1 MRYAAALAAS
11 MLLAFAPNTAAGQT
25 VDPAGGSAEIHAKEL
40 ALASAMHARDRQRL
54 EELLAPDYVLRSAP
68 DIDRDTWIRNAITL
82 CWGDRSTID
91 SFHARQQGGIVIAS
105 FELTF
110 YIDPS
115 TCRQA
120 VMRSLITDVWTEYP
134 DGWRL
139 QIRHAGPAPSA
150 DAGVAGQYGI
160 APLPPP
166 AWDVSGELSLVATA
180 GNTSTR
186 TAGLGGSLI
195 HRTDGTSTRASLA
208 FLTSEADDVTQARSI
223 TMQVRQ
229 GFRLARPTELFARGS
244 YARNRFSGIDDR
256 LTAEGGVAFVKTL
269 PRRNALTT
277 EASIGFTDEQRVD
290 HTDLQFVTATG
301 AVNHVWRIAPGTEL
315 AEDLAM
321 VIDLEAARDWRATS
335 TIRMTVA
342 LTRLLSLKA
351 SIVLEHRNAPVAG
364 FGRTDMRTAA
374 ALVFSWQQRPGIP

>member
-1 MRYAAALAAS
+1 MKSSRDEVPAALAVS
-11 MLLAFAPNTAAGQT
+11 MLLAFAPNTAAS
-25 VDPAGGSAEIHAKEL
+25 PAVGPAARSAEIHAKEL
-40 ALASAMHARDRQRL
+40 ALAGAMHAKDRQRL
-54 EELLAPDYVLRSAP
+54 EELLAPDYILRSAP
-68 DIDRDTWIRNAITL
+68 DIDRETWIRNAITL

-91 SFHARQQGGIVIAS
+91 GFHARQQGGVVIAS

-139 QIRHAGPAPSA
+139 QIRHSGPAPA
-150 DAGVAGQYGI
+150 AGAGVAGQYGI

-195 HRTDGTSTRASLA
+195 HRTDGTSTRATLA
-208 FLTSEADDVTQARSI
+208 IITSEADNVTQARSI

-229 GFRLARPTELFARGS
+229 GFRKANRTVRARIVRTKSIRRHRRSGGGRRRRGL
-244 YARNRFSGIDDR
+244 R
-256 LTAEGGVAFVKTL
+256 
-269 PRRNALTT
+269 
-277 EASIGFTDEQRVD
+277 
-290 HTDLQFVTATG
+290 
-301 AVNHVWRIAPGTEL
+301 
-315 AEDLAM
+315 
-321 VIDLEAARDWRATS
+321 
-335 TIRMTVA
+335 
-342 LTRLLSLKA
+342 
-351 SIVLEHRNAPVAG
+351 
-364 FGRTDMRTAA
+364 
-374 ALVFSWQQRPGIP
+374 